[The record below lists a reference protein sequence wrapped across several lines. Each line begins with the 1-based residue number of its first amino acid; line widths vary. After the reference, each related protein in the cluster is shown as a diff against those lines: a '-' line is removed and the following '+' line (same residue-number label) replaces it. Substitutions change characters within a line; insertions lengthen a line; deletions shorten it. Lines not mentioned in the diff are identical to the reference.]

1 MTKHD
6 APTKTLWDSFFKY
19 LLAAVLIFIPLYPK
33 FPLFTVPFTYVAIR
47 AEDFLIALVWLVFF
61 LRLLVVKKISFPKI
75 TFQFAV
81 FFLVGLVS
89 CLSAIL
95 ITKNVQPLLV
105 ILHYARRLEYLSV
118 FFLVYWAAGDKNTRR
133 YYLELAILPALGVF
147 LYGLAQI
154 YFQAPV
160 ISTMDSESSKG
171 IAMTLLPGVTLNST
185 FAGHYDLAIYLTM
198 MMTFLVAISS
208 SLSSWIKRL
217 PFLGFFI
224 ALLWLFMQAGSRI
237 SIIGLIL
244 SVAVV
249 SFYYRRYFLGL
260 VFFGVILAFIATS
273 PQYLDRFRS
282 IFKVFTVETSRVF
295 VSPAFAA
302 TRTNNLA
309 PITKNSPSLTPHPT
323 PTPEA
328 LRPIQQDRS
337 TSIRVDVEWPRA
349 MRSFYKN
356 PFLGTGYSSIS
367 LATDN
372 DYLRALGETGLLGFL
387 ALLALLLA
395 IGRFLFTQVARV
407 SGVDRLILVSALGIF
422 VAFLTSAIFIDVFE
436 SSKIAI
442 LFWAFMGLAFSTK
455 NT

>member
-19 LLAAVLIFIPLYPK
+19 FLAAVLIFIPLYPK

-171 IAMTLLPGVTLNST
+171 IAMTLRPGVTLNST

-208 SLSSWIKRL
+208 SLSSWLKRL
-217 PFLGFFI
+217 PFLGFFV

-237 SIIGLIL
+237 SLIGLIL

-249 SFYYRRYFLGL
+249 SFYYRRYLLGL

-282 IFKVFTVETSRVF
+282 IFKVFTVKTSQVF

-302 TRTNNLA
+302 TQT
-309 PITKNSPSLTPHPT
+309 ITEISPT

-337 TSIRVDVEWPRA
+337 TSIRVDIEWPRA
-349 MRSFYKN
+349 MRAFYKN

-372 DYLRALGETGLLGFL
+372 DYLRALGETGLLGLL

>member
-75 TFQFAV
+75 TFQFVV

-105 ILHYARRLEYLSV
+105 ILHYARRLEYLSI

-217 PFLGFFI
+217 PFLVFFI

-237 SIIGLIL
+237 SIISLIL

-282 IFKVFTVETSRVF
+282 IFKVFTVKTSQVF

-302 TRTNNLA
+302 TQT
-309 PITKNSPSLTPHPT
+309 ITEISPT

-372 DYLRALGETGLLGFL
+372 DYLRALGETGLLGLL

-395 IGRFLFTQVARV
+395 IGRFLFTQVTRV